1 MKEASSGLHS
11 SCTLSTNASACSG
24 GNSADVAGMLV
35 VVGAEAGVEVG
46 SAAGVDWDWDGG
58 TEEEEEEG
66 GTGVDVVVCGGSEDS
81 CTKHRPT

>member
-11 SCTLSTNASACSG
+11 SCTLSTSASACSG
-24 GNSADVAGMLV
+24 GNSVDVAGMV
-35 VVGAEAGVEVG
+35 VVGAVAGVDVG

-58 TEEEEEEG
+58 TEEEEEG